1 MLAHA
6 PLAIP
11 QGTQLRGPSGS
22 LRCSIYRGYS
32 QTRFAQTPRASFS
45 RQPCATRPLRWGLVG
60 RAITDFGVQ
69 TLTKQ
74 PQLKATPMRCSSPP
88 FQAAE

>member
-22 LRCSIYRGYS
+22 LRCSICRGHS
-32 QTRFAQTPRASFS
+32 QTRFAQTPRAPFP
-45 RQPCATRPLRWGLVG
+45 RQLCATRPLRWDLLV
-60 RAITDFGVQ
+60 RV
-69 TLTKQ
+69 LV
-74 PQLKATPMRCSSPP
+74 LYMR
-88 FQAAE
+88 

>member
-11 QGTQLRGPSGS
+11 QGTQLRGPPGS
-22 LRCSIYRGYS
+22 LRCSTCRGYS

-45 RQPCATRPLRWGLVG
+45 RQLCATRPLRWDYSVRTAAGFKVQG
-60 RAITDFGVQ
+60 R
-69 TLTKQ
+69 TKQ
-74 PQLKATPMRCSSPP
+74 PDLKPTPRSTRDSL
-88 FQAAE
+88 FQAVE